1 MTARSL
7 VLLLAII
14 AAGALGAWTLIVTL
28 PGANDEPT
36 EAALDAESASVATE
50 PTSTVTATLFYVS
63 PGGKQLV
70 GVEREVPQRAGT
82 TEQARQIV
90 EQQLLP
96 PEPPLTSA
104 IPEGTTLLG
113 LYISDRGDT
122 FVDLSRDVSTEHQ
135 GGSLDELLTIYA
147 IVNGLTVNV
156 PTVQAVQILIEGR
169 EVDTLAGHVD
179 LRRPLAQSLKWV
191 DRSSAGA
198 APAP

>member
-1 MTARSL
+1 MRARSL
-7 VLLLAII
+7 VLLVAII
-14 AAGALGAWTLIVTL
+14 VAGALGAWTLIVTL
-28 PGANDEPT
+28 PGTYDEET
-36 EAALDAESASVATE
+36 EAAPDAEPTGVPTE

-70 GVEREVPQRAGT
+70 GAEREVPQATGT

-96 PEPPLTSA
+96 PELPLTSA
-104 IPEGTTLLG
+104 VPEGTTLLG
-113 LYISDRGDT
+113 LYISDRGDA
-122 FVDLSRDVSTEHQ
+122 FVDLSREVSTEHQ

-147 IVNGLTVNV
+147 IVNTLTVNL

-179 LRRPLAQSLKWV
+179 LRRPLAQSFKWV
-191 DRSSAGA
+191 DRSSVGA
-198 APAP
+198 APAQ